1 MIMKN
6 RYYMIPSLAAL
17 TSCLLL
23 GTACQADAEKTAPA
37 KAPAAPVAVQK
48 SACTIKLSAQT
59 SFRKTANAQ
68 QKAIMGKQLTP
79 EQAKAMRA
87 FDEKINTV
95 NRNLI
100 WKKMFNEADAELKK
114 LLAEKDQE
122 QALRSKIVLLM
133 ADNVSRKNDPAL
145 LVKEVDTLLKQY
157 ANVLTPADKA
167 ALYRYQAGAF
177 DKQKKYCEK
186 TKVLYAR
193 LGCAITEQDAENTC
207 NELIQAVWNAGK
219 QAEAVAL
226 AKEFADMAGA
236 DKKSARISKLL
247 YYARMMKDAAVCKD
261 ALAAYKKAEKDINK
275 VANET
280 IQVASAFRSKSMD
293 FIPALQEIIAN
304 PAYAFRLRANALA
317 EYMNSGAAKKKP
329 AEIIDLANKHLF
341 TVKDIPPADYTY
353 LVYNVLLNHA
363 ARTMGRHDLA
373 QQYCKSLLAYP
384 QVQTAPKVDAVKRL
398 TTYMA
403 QRGEYAEA
411 FKLIDQGF
419 TFDKLAVTQ
428 YVDLCRQYVNLLK
441 WQGKCDE
448 AVKYLRSKIND
459 ANKKLILKEVAVI
472 YTYFRELDKAYAA
485 YMEAG
490 MPVEAVGVYGGIEP
504 AKAQTL
510 ALKII
515 EDEKNYT
522 EQVRGALLVHF
533 LGSGKKNADIRK
545 KYAPLL
551 KYVNG
556 WSLPGTMRYAATAK
570 DYDRTF
576 EMMEI
581 MKQRNSFVLD
591 NTTAQILLE
600 YYINSGNVAK
610 LKELKE
616 QLPASRVSAANKVRF
631 DIAIDLFTAIRQD
644 KAGAFKAFYKN
655 SKFPAMTQKERA
667 DLLLSLSA
675 LALNA
680 KFFTVCEEIYD
691 TYLSLYKPQP
701 CKTYNVP
708 FSDKPVLG
716 VHGFLSLEKM
726 PAPQF
731 MDRKYGGNMDFL
743 VTDVSTG
750 DRGGAISGKQS
761 GDTYKPSELRMICD
775 KYGLHMMFKAFDS
788 KAKDIEAGIVSA
800 GSFEM
805 YFAPG
810 DNQPYYCPL
819 PDMSN
824 TAVGIWNSSYDH
836 RQWRQLDQF
845 GKTNF
850 DIKTEKVYTED
861 GYIVYM
867 FVAWDKFYDKLPEK
881 GDTWDFE
888 NVHWSRFGGNSW
900 NGLKTIHGRSTW
912 GKLAFDISDDQM
924 RQIKRN
930 LIIKARQAYLKEKRT
945 SGKYHGVIDRWAND
959 KYVGDSAFY
968 NEKVAPL
975 IQKLDSYLPLVTA
988 NMNDETVD
996 TLFFEAVPAWN
1007 EIRYTIEDLRREYL
1021 EEKLSK

>member
-23 GTACQADAEKTAPA
+23 GTACQADAEKAAPA
-37 KAPAAPVAVQK
+37 KAPAAPVAAQK
-48 SACTIKLSAQT
+48 NACTIKLSAQDP
-59 SFRKTANAQ
+59 FRKTANAQ

-122 QALRSKIVLLM
+122 RALRSKIVLLM

-145 LVKEVDTLLKQY
+145 LVREVDTLLKQY
-157 ANVLTPADKA
+157 ASILTPSDKA

-186 TKVLYAR
+186 AKALYAR
-193 LGCAITEQDAENTC
+193 LGCAITEQDAENTSS
-207 NELIQAVWNAGK
+207 ELIQAVWNAGK
-219 QAEAVAL
+219 KAEAVAL
-226 AKEFADMAGA
+226 AKEFADMAGD
-236 DKKSARISKLL
+236 DKKSSRISTLL
-247 YYARMMKDAAVCKD
+247 YYARMMQDAATCKD

-275 VANET
+275 VANAN
-280 IQVASAFRSKSMD
+280 IQVATAFRNKSTD
-293 FIPALQEIIAN
+293 YIPVLQEIIAN
-304 PAYAFRLRANALA
+304 PEYAFRLRANALA
-317 EYMNSGAAKKKP
+317 EYMNSGAAKKNP

-353 LVYNVLLNHA
+353 LVNNVLMNHA
-363 ARTMGRHDLA
+363 VRTMGRHDLA
-373 QQYCKSLLAYP
+373 EQYCKSLLAYP

-411 FKLIDQGF
+411 FKLIDKGF
-419 TFDKLAVTQ
+419 TFDKLAVAQ
-428 YVDLCRQYVNLLK
+428 YVDLCRQYANLLK

-472 YTYFRELDKAYAA
+472 YLYFRELDKAYAA

-504 AKAQTL
+504 EKAQAL

-515 EDEKNYT
+515 EDDKNNT

-570 DYDRTF
+570 DYDRAL

-591 NTTAQILLE
+591 NITAQILLE

-616 QLPASRVSAANKVRF
+616 QLPASRVNAANKVRF

-655 SKFPAMTQKERA
+655 CKFPAMSQKERA

-680 KFFTVCEEIYD
+680 KFFTVSQEIYD

-708 FSDKPVLG
+708 FSDEPVLG

-726 PAPQF
+726 PDPQF

-761 GDTYKPSELRMICD
+761 GDTYKPSELRMVCD

-824 TAVGIWNSSYDH
+824 TAVGIWNSSYNH
-836 RQWRQLDQF
+836 RQWRQLDQY

-945 SGKYHGVIDRWAND
+945 SGRYHGAIDRWAND
-959 KYVGDSAFY
+959 KYVGDAAFY

-988 NMNDETVD
+988 DMSDETVD
-996 TLFFEAVPAWN
+996 KLFFEAVPAWN